1 MVQSKDVP
9 TGDDYGSWTW
19 KQIKAAVNG
28 GSEEH
33 GGEAAR
39 TANANPQSFFDAG
52 NKFAKL
58 ARVFELCR
66 DTVQV
71 HAKAIAGPD
80 GPWKG
85 PAAEGFRNAMDY
97 YGKVFGAHV
106 ERVNKP
112 PFGGTASLPRSIVDA
127 GNKLNAAQ
135 YQLEAID
142 SWYADQAVKLG
153 APKMENG
160 LIQVSAKPEVVK
172 MLDQDMRKVIKDLAG
187 EYSVKVRDFDAPVP
201 KSPDEIKPPPGGG
214 PDGITPPQFPPPGGG
229 GSPQNFPGFG
239 GAGPG
244 GEPSPFPG
252 GDGSGGP
259 IPYPG
264 ATGSGGPGPYPG
276 GVPAP
281 LSPGDLGLKPDPYDP
296 GTGLAGAAPA
306 TYPGGGVTTP
316 PGAGLT
322 PYVPGGGGPVPG
334 GAGLVPYS
342 GGLPG
347 GLTPYAGGKPGGGL
361 GPNPGGKPPG
371 GGLSPY
377 PGGGAMPRGGAGGVK
392 PYGAGGA
399 SLSGGGVKP
408 YGVGASGAGAAGQGG
423 MTGAGTGKGGSGVG
437 GMPMGAGAPGAA
449 GQGERER
456 ERTTWLVEDED
467 VWGANPDAPPGVI
480 GRPG

>member
-9 TGDDYGSWTW
+9 TGGDYDSWTW

-33 GGEAAR
+33 GGEAAKA
-39 TANANPQSFFDAG
+39 ANANPASFFDAG

-71 HAKAIAGPD
+71 HSKAIAGPD

-97 YGKVFGAHV
+97 YGKVFDAHV

-112 PFGGTASLPRSIVDA
+112 PFGGSGSLPQSIVDA

-135 YQLEAID
+135 YQLEKID
-142 SWYADQAVKLG
+142 LWYAEQAVKLG
-153 APKMENG
+153 APKMANG

-172 MLDQDMRKVIKDLAG
+172 LLDQDMRKVIKDLAG
-187 EYSVKVRDFDAPVP
+187 EYSVKVRDFEAPVP

-214 PDGITPPQFPPPGGG
+214 PDGITPPSLPPMPGGG
-229 GSPQNFPGFG
+229 GNPQNFPGFG
-239 GAGPG
+239 GGPG
-244 GEPSPFPG
+244 DGPSPFPG
-252 GDGSGGP
+252 GGGP
-259 IPYPG
+259 APYPG
-264 ATGSGGPGPYPG
+264 ADGPSPYPG
-276 GVPAP
+276 GGAGGLPAP
-281 LSPGDLGLKPDPYDP
+281 LSPRDLGLKPDPYDP

-306 TYPGGGVTTP
+306 IHPGGGATTP
-316 PGAGLT
+316 LGGGLAPYQPG
-322 PYVPGGGGPVPG
+322 GGGGPVPG
-334 GAGLVPYS
+334 GMPV
-342 GGLPG
+342 
-347 GLTPYAGGKPGGGL
+347 GLTPYAGGK
-361 GPNPGGKPPG
+361 G

-377 PGGGAMPRGGAGGVK
+377 PGGKGAGGVK

-399 SLSGGGVKP
+399 SLSGAGVKP
-408 YGVGASGAGAAGQGG
+408 YGAGASGAGAHDQGG
-423 MTGAGTGKGGSGVG
+423 KAGAGTGKGGSGVG
-437 GMPMGAGAPGAA
+437 GMPMGGAPGAA

-456 ERTTWLVEDED
+456 ERTTWLREDED

-480 GRPG
+480 GRRD

>member
-9 TGDDYGSWTW
+9 TGSDYDSWTW

-33 GGEAAR
+33 GGDAAK
-39 TANANPQSFFDAG
+39 ASNANPASFFDAG

-97 YGKVFGAHV
+97 YGKVFDAHV

-112 PFGGTASLPRSIVDA
+112 SFGGSGSLPQSIVDA

-135 YQLEAID
+135 YQLEKID
-142 SWYADQAVKLG
+142 LWYAEQAVRLG

-172 MLDQDMRKVIKDLAG
+172 LLDQDMRKVIKDLAG
-187 EYSVKVRDFDAPVP
+187 EYSVKVRDFEAPVP

-214 PDGITPPQFPPPGGG
+214 PNGITPPSFPSPPGGG

-239 GAGPG
+239 GNGPG
-244 GEPSPFPG
+244 GGPSPFPG
-252 GDGSGGP
+252 G
-259 IPYPG
+259 
-264 ATGSGGPGPYPG
+264 GGPGPYPG
-276 GVPAP
+276 ADGSGGPSPYPGGVPGVVPAP

-296 GTGLAGAAPA
+296 STGLAGAAPA
-306 TYPGGGVTTP
+306 IHPGGGATTP
-316 PGAGLT
+316 FSGGLAPYQPGGGGS
-322 PYVPGGGGPVPG
+322 VPGGGLAPYPG
-334 GAGLVPYS
+334 GM
-342 GGLPG
+342 PG
-347 GLTPYAGGKPGGGL
+347 GLTPYSGGKP
-361 GPNPGGKPPG
+361 

-377 PGGGAMPRGGAGGVK
+377 PGGGLGGGAAPGGGKGAGGVK

-399 SLSGGGVKP
+399 SLSGAGVKP
-408 YGVGASGAGAAGQGG
+408 YGAGASGAGGVDQGG
-423 MTGAGTGKGGSGVG
+423 KAGVGPAGTGKGGSGVG
-437 GMPMGAGAPGAA
+437 GMPMAGAPGAA
-449 GQGERER
+449 GQGEQER

-480 GRPG
+480 GRLG